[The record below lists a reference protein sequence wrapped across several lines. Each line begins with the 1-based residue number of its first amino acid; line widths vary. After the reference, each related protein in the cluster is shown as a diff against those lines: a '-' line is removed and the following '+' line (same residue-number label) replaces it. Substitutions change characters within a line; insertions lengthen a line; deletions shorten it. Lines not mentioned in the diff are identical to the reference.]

1 MIINDDHHALTSES
15 IIMII
20 IIMAKMYYIPI
31 YLKCG
36 IYVGYFSFY
45 DFMWDTCGIDIFIV
59 RICMWDKCG
68 IGEKVKVFWFCGINV
83 GYISELS

>member
-1 MIINDDHHALTSES
+1 
-15 IIMII
+15 
-20 IIMAKMYYIPI
+20 MAKMYYIPI

-68 IGEKVKVFWFCGINV
+68 IGEKSKSFLGLWDKCGIH
-83 GYISELS
+83 I

>member
-1 MIINDDHHALTSES
+1 MRLQLCVAFELCAAIYAHKG
-15 IIMII
+15 
-20 IIMAKMYYIPI
+20 KMYYIPI
-31 YLKCG
+31 FLKCG

-68 IGEKVKVFWFCGINV
+68 IGEKSKSFKFCGINV